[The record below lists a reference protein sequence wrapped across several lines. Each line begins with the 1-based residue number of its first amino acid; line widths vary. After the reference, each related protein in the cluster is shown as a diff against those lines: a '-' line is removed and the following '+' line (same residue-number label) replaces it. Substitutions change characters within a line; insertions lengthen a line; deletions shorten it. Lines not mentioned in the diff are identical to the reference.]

1 LVFVVNCFPH
11 LFFLFVGFGSLISPN
26 VGISFPEESETANL
40 VKEFAKAETLEQH
53 FGNFDQRRKDVP
65 TFFAEK
71 PTILAEKFNDKGK
84 EELQNF

>member
-1 LVFVVNCFPH
+1 
-11 LFFLFVGFGSLISPN
+11 
-26 VGISFPEESETANL
+26 